1 MSSNTDTAK
10 RSLGKILVTGA
21 SGLLG
26 RELIKRLIA
35 SGNRVVAT
43 IHQNPLDG
51 VSSPL
56 LEKKSCD
63 LLDVSELAVLMEGVE
78 KVYHCAAVVSFNPA
92 HRRKLFALN
101 VEGTANVVN
110 AALDAGV
117 GKLLHVSSVAA
128 LSSEMEGGPVTE
140 GQPWQE
146 EKGKSAYARSKY
158 LAEMEVWRG
167 IAEGL
172 NAVIVN
178 PVIILGDGDWN
189 GGSTRLF
196 KSVYEGFPWY
206 SDGVNGFVDVRDVA
220 LAMERLM
227 DSEVQGERFI
237 LSEGNYSYRQIL
249 ELIARAYGRNP
260 PPKKVTP
267 FLAGLVWRLEALKTF
282 FGNAEPL
289 ITRETAAHA
298 LERVE
303 YDNRKLLEFLPGFFY
318 RPMAE
323 TIEHTAR
330 LLLAKAGKA
339 SAA

>member
-1 MSSNTDTAK
+1 MSSNAGNAIP
-10 RSLGKILVTGA
+10 SSEKILVTGA
-21 SGLLG
+21 SGLVG
-26 RELIKRLIA
+26 RELLKRLIA

-43 IHQNPLDG
+43 IHNNPLEEIA
-51 VSSPL
+51 SPL
-56 LEKKSCD
+56 LEKKTCD
-63 LLDVSELAVLMEGVE
+63 LLDVSELALLMEGVD

-92 HRRKLFALN
+92 HRRNMYALN

-110 AALDAGV
+110 TALEAGV
-117 GKLLHVSSVAA
+117 KKLLHVSSVAA
-128 LSSEMEGGPVTE
+128 LSSETEGGPVTE
-140 GQPWQE
+140 GRPCQE
-146 EKGKSAYARSKY
+146 ENGKSAYARSKY

-220 LAMERLM
+220 LAMEGLM
-227 DSEVQGERFI
+227 ESGVQGERFI
-237 LSEGNYSYRQIL
+237 ISQGNYSYRQIL
-249 ELIARAYGRNP
+249 QLIARAYGRTP

-267 FLAGLVWRLEALKTF
+267 FLAGLVWRLEALKKL
-282 FGNAEPL
+282 FGNYQPL

-303 YDNRKLLEFLPGFFY
+303 YDNRKLLQFLPGFSY
-318 RPMAE
+318 RPMPE

-330 LLLAKAGKA
+330 LLLAKADKA
-339 SAA
+339 AVA